1 MATQA
6 TDPTRKSNTRSSR
19 TPRTQT
25 QSPRTQRSPAPQPP
39 PQTSFATASS
49 STSVP
54 STSTATSG
62 AYLASS
68 SATSS
73 SKQSAGTGISE
84 FRDSLPENPHIY
96 SFSELCSAT
105 NNFLSKTYTSTS
117 STRSWRCTLRAKSVI
132 VFQRKFRRKIET
144 PQLRQRLSVICRS
157 HHMSIIKLLGASI
170 SGDHI
175 YLVYDFVEGAN
186 LADCLRN
193 PRNPNFTVLDTWIS
207 RMQIAT
213 DLAHGLDYIHNN
225 TGLKIC
231 TLVHNHI
238 KSSSIIV
245 TEPSFNAKLCHFGT
259 AQLCGEIDEDENNKD
274 KSKKAKEFSE
284 IQEVSEEEESL
295 KTLPSPKLK
304 RSNSQKMQFQGV
316 RGYMPPEFQ
325 ATGIATQKCDVYAFG
340 VVILELLCGEEPLKY
355 KYDKSTGDFVRT
367 SVIDTARAVIDDD
380 DDGGGGGGREGRMR
394 KWVDRRLKD
403 SFPIDVAEK
412 IVRLALDCVHVDADK
427 RPNMGRVAGK
437 ISKLYLESRIW
448 SDNVR
453 MPTGISVSLAPR

>member
-1 MATQA
+1 MCKTKMATQA
-6 TDPTRKSNTRSSR
+6 TDPTPKSNTRSSR

-25 QSPRTQRSPAPQPP
+25 QSQSPAPQPP

-49 STSVP
+49 TSVP
-54 STSTATSG
+54 STSTSTSG
-62 AYLASS
+62 AYIASS

-73 SKQSAGTGISE
+73 SKHSAGTAISE

-175 YLVYDFVEGAN
+175 YLVYDFVEGSN
-186 LADCLRN
+186 LANCLRN

-225 TGLKIC
+225 TGLNIC

-259 AQLCGEIDEDENNKD
+259 AQLCGEIDEDENSKD
-274 KSKKAKEFSE
+274 KSKKAKE
-284 IQEVSEEEESL
+284 
-295 KTLPSPKLK
+295 KLK

-340 VVILELLCGEEPLKY
+340 VVILELLCGEEPLKF
-355 KYDKSTGDFVRT
+355 KYDKSTGDFIRT

-380 DDGGGGGGREGRMR
+380 DDEGGGGREGRLR

-412 IVRLALDCVHVDADK
+412 IVRLALDCVHVEADK
-427 RPNMGRVAGK
+427 RPNMGRVTGK
-437 ISKLYLESRIW
+437 ISRLYLESRIW
-448 SDNVR
+448 SDKVR

>member
-1 MATQA
+1 MCKTKMATQA
-6 TDPTRKSNTRSSR
+6 TDPTPKSNTRPSR

-25 QSPRTQRSPAPQPP
+25 QPPRNPRSP
-39 PQTSFATASS
+39 
-49 STSVP
+49 VP
-54 STSTATSG
+54 STSTSTSG
-62 AYLASS
+62 AYLATS

-73 SKQSAGTGISE
+73 SKHSAGTAISE

-186 LADCLRN
+186 LANCLRN
-193 PRNPNFTVLDTWIS
+193 PKNPNFTVLDTWIS

-225 TGLKIC
+225 TGLNIC

-259 AQLCGEIDEDENNKD
+259 AQLCGEIDEDENNKKKD
-274 KSKKAKEFSE
+274 KSKKSKEVSE
-284 IQEVSEEEESL
+284 IQEVSEEEE
-295 KTLPSPKLK
+295 LK

-316 RGYMPPEFQ
+316 RGYMAPEFQ
-325 ATGIATQKCDVYAFG
+325 ATGITTQKCDVYAFG

-355 KYDKSTGDFVRT
+355 RYDKSTGDFVRT
-367 SVIDTARAVIDDD
+367 SVIDTARAVS
-380 DDGGGGGGREGRMR
+380 GRKGRLR
-394 KWVDRRLKD
+394 KWVDRRLND

-412 IVRLALDCVHVDADK
+412 IVRLALDCVHVEADK

>member
-1 MATQA
+1 
-6 TDPTRKSNTRSSR
+6 
-19 TPRTQT
+19 
-25 QSPRTQRSPAPQPP
+25 
-39 PQTSFATASS
+39 
-49 STSVP
+49 
-54 STSTATSG
+54 
-62 AYLASS
+62 
-68 SATSS
+68 
-73 SKQSAGTGISE
+73 
-84 FRDSLPENPHIY
+84 
-96 SFSELCSAT
+96 
-105 NNFLSKTYTSTS
+105 
-117 STRSWRCTLRAKSVI
+117 
-132 VFQRKFRRKIET
+132 
-144 PQLRQRLSVICRS
+144 
-157 HHMSIIKLLGASI
+157 
-170 SGDHI
+170 
-175 YLVYDFVEGAN
+175 
-186 LADCLRN
+186 
-193 PRNPNFTVLDTWIS
+193 
-207 RMQIAT
+207 MQIAT

-225 TGLKIC
+225 TGLNIC

-259 AQLCGEIDEDENNKD
+259 AQLCGEIDEDENNKG

-284 IQEVSEEEESL
+284 IQEVSEEEEEESL

-380 DDGGGGGGREGRMR
+380 GDGGEGGGGREGRLR
-394 KWVDRRLKD
+394 KWVDRRLND

-412 IVRLALDCVHVDADK
+412 IVRLALDCVHVEADK
-427 RPNMGRVAGK
+427 RPNMGRVTGK
-437 ISKLYLESRIW
+437 ISRLYLESRIW